1 MKTHVYLLKLLKLEC
16 LMILDPDFKSSA
28 QLWEMTHNFYSNI
41 HMHVF
46 ETLDLHIISLL
57 SSHFFLYQSK
67 ISNAL
72 TTLIS
77 I

>member
-1 MKTHVYLLKLLKLEC
+1 
-16 LMILDPDFKSSA
+16 MILDPDFKNSE

-57 SSHFFLYQSK
+57 SSHFFSIYQSK